1 MLFWINNEV
10 LTQKQGSRT
19 LLECNG
25 KVLIHKNLSNL
36 CWEKSQIP
44 VQCISIKVNKKCK
57 HFLQEIYKVVWFL
70 LPRSRKFV
78 KKPKRKTRRRRRR
91 SRRRGGRRTTRN
103 QLVRVPPVATTTSTT
118 TAPLRGRSGNKMA
131 ASRRIHTKPP
141 SRTTAPLP
149 GLS

>member
-78 KKPKRKTRRRRRR
+78 KKPKRKTRRR
-91 SRRRGGRRTTRN
+91 SRRRGGGRTTRN

-118 TAPLRGRSGNKMA
+118 TALLRGRSGNKMA
-131 ASRRIHTKPP
+131 ASMRIHTKPP
-141 SRTTAPLP
+141 SRTPAPVP